1 MKFSDEI
8 ITLLDEDILKIQH
21 LSFSPFKAVFE
32 SQIDE

>member
-8 ITLLDEDILKIQH
+8 ITLLDEDILKVQH
-21 LSFSPFKAVFE
+21 LSFSPVFE